1 MFFFQIE
8 SKSWRQL
15 QEEREALM
23 NGEIERTRR
32 EAEAMWARAQAEDSQ
47 RLGAIQRERERQE
60 AEQRTREEMLSRDKE
75 ERDRK
80 DKARRESIRRQEELL
95 SGSAAA
101 TSSKLGDED
110 NYGSGGRGIQIYHY
124 KDPGNNSYPKLDI

>member
-60 AEQRTREEMLSRDKE
+60 GRAVASTTVGAGKPTPASRHGPVTVESRHGPAESRHGP
-75 ERDRK
+75 
-80 DKARRESIRRQEELL
+80 AESRHGPAESRALL
-95 SGSAAA
+95 
-101 TSSKLGDED
+101 
-110 NYGSGGRGIQIYHY
+110 
-124 KDPGNNSYPKLDI
+124 P